1 MSGESPEKEE
11 NPGPAIAPTSPGPEG
26 DTSESSSKRP
36 KNPAELR
43 ESLRTLEERCVAF
56 QERFRLLVKPDIFR
70 KLEEAR
76 EMADEIS
83 RRMDKVRTCGASF
96 IRGIWDFLVLLR
108 DIPYGKPRN

>member
-1 MSGESPEKEE
+1 MSGKSPEKEE
-11 NPGPAIAPTSPGPEG
+11 NPGPTIAPGPEG

-83 RRMDKVRTCGASF
+83 RRMDKVRTCGTSF
-96 IRGIWDFLVLLR
+96 MRRGIWDFLAWLR
-108 DIPYGKPRN
+108 DTPFCRPRN